1 MRGCIKSRGKK
12 YVVIVT
18 VGKKKN
24 KDGKLIPD
32 QKWITCDSKK
42 QAEAKLAELIN
53 QVNKGEYIP
62 DSKITVGEWLKRWL
76 DVYVMKSSKKKLRTK
91 ESYKNIVENH
101 LIPALGDYLLQKL
114 KPIHIQNY
122 YNTSPLSDKTKSIHQ
137 ATLYQALKVA
147 MVQEGLIKENSAELV
162 AEKPNGKKI
171 THEMQTWS
179 KEEVKKFL
187 GIAKNRGIKTECF
200 YTLALETGMRKGEIC
215 GLKWEDV
222 NWETS
227 IISIQRTLL
236 KAGVNPILGTPKS
249 NKTRAVAIS
258 RDTMELLRRL
268 KVEQN
273 KLKLSQG
280 SAFNDQ
286 GYIFT
291 KKNGGPL
298 QLNNIGENE
307 FNKIIKKA
315 KVKQIR
321 FHDLRHT
328 AITLMLEQ
336 GIHYKVVAE
345 RVGHSDVSIT
355 LNRYSHVSADLQ
367 KEAAQKIGSLLS
379 SH

>member
-1 MRGCIKSRGKK
+1 MRGSIRKRGNK
-12 YVVIVT
+12 YVAIVT
-18 VGKKKN
+18 VGKKL

-42 QAEAKLAELIN
+42 QAEAKLAELIS
-53 QVNKGEYIP
+53 QVNSGDYIP
-62 DSKITVGEWLKRWL
+62 DSKLTVGEWLKRWL

-101 LIPALGDYLLQKL
+101 LIPALGQYLLQKL

-122 YNTSPLSDKTKSIHQ
+122 YNTSHLSDKTKSIHQ

-147 MVQEGLIKENSAELV
+147 MVQEGLIKENPAELV
-162 AEKPNGKKI
+162 AEKPSGKKI
-171 THEMQTWS
+171 THEMQTWN
-179 KEEVKKFL
+179 KEEVRKFL
-187 GIAKNRGIKTECF
+187 TIAKEKGIRIECF

-222 NWETS
+222 NWETGV
-227 IISIQRTLL
+227 ISVQRTLL
-236 KAGVNPILGTPKS
+236 KAGINPILGTTKN

-258 RDTMELLRRL
+258 KETMELLRKL
-268 KVEQN
+268 KIEQN

-280 SAFNDQ
+280 TAFNDQ

-298 QLNNIGENE
+298 QLNNLGENE
-307 FNKIIKKA
+307 FNKLIEEA
-315 KVKQIR
+315 KVKKIR

-367 KEAAQKIGSLLS
+367 KEAAQVIGSLLS

>member
-1 MRGCIKSRGKK
+1 MRGCIKPRGNK

-62 DSKITVGEWLKRWL
+62 DSKITMGEWLKRWL

-122 YNTSPLSDKTKSIHQ
+122 YNVSPLSDKTKSIHQ
-137 ATLYQALKVA
+137 AILYQALKVA
-147 MVQEGLIKENSAELV
+147 MIQEGLIKENAAELV

-187 GIAKNRGIKTECF
+187 VIAKSRGIKTECF

-222 NWETS
+222 NWDTS

-236 KAGVNPILGTPKS
+236 KAGINPVLGTTKN

-258 RDTMELLRRL
+258 KETMELLRRL

-280 SAFNDQ
+280 TAFNDQ

-307 FNKIIKKA
+307 FNKMIKEA